1 VSYSAV
7 GIILKFKLD
16 AVKAEELFILLCQR
30 VLGFLDNSYKSFLV
44 KILEGNNYR
53 QSAHKLGNKAV
64 LNYVVS
70 DNVLINASLHLFLL
84 GALFGIKLPYDAE
97 DIAPTDE
104 VTDVTETEA
113 PVDDEK
119 QEDNDNVGDVP
130 VEDDENTVD
139 DGVADDVPQDSAPT
153 DIVEDE
159 ADDSADTDVAEPT
172 EDETTAT
179 EGDVENA

>member
-1 VSYSAV
+1 MNETKST
-7 GIILKFKLD
+7 
-16 AVKAEELFILLCQR
+16 VKTALSF
-30 VLGFLDNSYKSFLV
+30 VLV
-44 KILEGNNYR
+44 I
-53 QSAHKLGNKAV
+53 
-64 LNYVVS
+64 
-70 DNVLINASLHLFLL
+70 VLIV

-97 DIAPTDE
+97 DVAPTDE

-119 QEDNDNVGDVP
+119 QEDNDNVGEVP

-139 DGVADDVPQDSAPT
+139 DGVTDDVPQESAPT

-159 ADDSADTDVAEPT
+159 ADNSGDTDVAEPT
-172 EDETTAT
+172 EDETVDAT